1 MHVFPARV
9 ITPTVV
15 WYPVTAVE
23 NAATGELYVDARHG
37 EWRHTL
43 AKAEIALAPEDVR
56 AARNTE
62 RLWLVSGEA
71 DGEPTTWA
79 VEYAR
84 GCGCGS
90 TRTTEP
96 NAEQL
101 ALINNQ

>member
-1 MHVFPARV
+1 VHIFPARV
-9 ITPTVV
+9 ITPTAV
-15 WYPVTAVE
+15 WYPVTAEE
-23 NAATGELYVDARHG
+23 NTATGELYVDARHG

-43 AKAEIALAPEDVR
+43 TNISVALAPAEVR

-62 RLWLVSGEA
+62 RLWLVSGVV
-71 DGEPTTWA
+71 DGESTTWA

-90 TRTTEP
+90 TSTQQP

-101 ALINNQ
+101 ALLNNQ